1 MSESIEKTID
11 ISRILKS
18 KMGTKAKFVPSFLVS
33 WLKKTVHEDEVNRF
47 LWESRHLQ
55 GTEWLTECVKYLK
68 MNIQLEGV
76 ENLPDKKVKEAK
88 ETKASLKPQDSQDS
102 DDTKEPAEE
111 EEHEESL
118 KEAIA
123 KQAIEDEAPL
133 SSSFTLRKI
142 LGGDILTA
150 QVIRRQI
157 WLIVLVVFFII
168 IYISNRYSIQQDMI
182 EIDQLQEEL
191 QNAKYKAL
199 SSSSQITER
208 SRESNVLKM
217 LQNNKDSVLHIAT
230 QPPYIINVPENE

>member
-1 MSESIEKTID
+1 MKEKEIKED
-11 ISRILKS
+11 QEAKADS
-18 KMGTKAKFVPSFLVS
+18 KTAETPAPQEPG
-33 WLKKTVHEDEVNRF
+33 KK
-47 LWESRHLQ
+47 
-55 GTEWLTECVKYLK
+55 
-68 MNIQLEGV
+68 
-76 ENLPDKKVKEAK
+76 AK
-88 ETKASLKPQDSQDS
+88 ETKASQKPQDPQDS
-102 DDTKEPAEE
+102 DDSKEPAEG

>member
-1 MSESIEKTID
+1 MKEKEIKEDQEAKADSKTSETPAPQEPGK
-11 ISRILKS
+11 
-18 KMGTKAKFVPSFLVS
+18 KA
-33 WLKKTVHEDEVNRF
+33 
-47 LWESRHLQ
+47 
-55 GTEWLTECVKYLK
+55 
-68 MNIQLEGV
+68 
-76 ENLPDKKVKEAK
+76 KEAK
-88 ETKASLKPQDSQDS
+88 ETKETKASQKPKDSQDS

-111 EEHEESL
+111 EEHEESF

-182 EIDQLQEEL
+182 EIDQLQKEL

>member
-1 MSESIEKTID
+1 MKEKEIKED
-11 ISRILKS
+11 QEAKADS
-18 KMGTKAKFVPSFLVS
+18 KTAETPAPQELG
-33 WLKKTVHEDEVNRF
+33 KK
-47 LWESRHLQ
+47 
-55 GTEWLTECVKYLK
+55 
-68 MNIQLEGV
+68 
-76 ENLPDKKVKEAK
+76 AK
-88 ETKASLKPQDSQDS
+88 ETKASQKPQDS
-102 DDTKEPAEE
+102 DDPKEPAEE
-111 EEHEESL
+111 EEHEESF

>member
-1 MSESIEKTID
+1 MKEKEIKED
-11 ISRILKS
+11 QEAKADS
-18 KMGTKAKFVPSFLVS
+18 KTAETPAPQELG
-33 WLKKTVHEDEVNRF
+33 KK
-47 LWESRHLQ
+47 
-55 GTEWLTECVKYLK
+55 
-68 MNIQLEGV
+68 
-76 ENLPDKKVKEAK
+76 AK
-88 ETKASLKPQDSQDS
+88 ETKASQKPQDPQDS
-102 DDTKEPAEE
+102 DDSKEPAEG

>member
-1 MSESIEKTID
+1 MKEKEIKED
-11 ISRILKS
+11 QEAKADS
-18 KMGTKAKFVPSFLVS
+18 KTAETPAPQELG
-33 WLKKTVHEDEVNRF
+33 KK
-47 LWESRHLQ
+47 
-55 GTEWLTECVKYLK
+55 
-68 MNIQLEGV
+68 
-76 ENLPDKKVKEAK
+76 AK
-88 ETKASLKPQDSQDS
+88 ETKASQKPQDSQDS
-102 DDTKEPAEE
+102 DDSKEPAEE
-111 EEHEESL
+111 EEHEESF

>member
-1 MSESIEKTID
+1 MKEKEIKED
-11 ISRILKS
+11 QEAKADS
-18 KMGTKAKFVPSFLVS
+18 KTAETPAPQEPGKKA
-33 WLKKTVHEDEVNRF
+33 
-47 LWESRHLQ
+47 
-55 GTEWLTECVKYLK
+55 
-68 MNIQLEGV
+68 
-76 ENLPDKKVKEAK
+76 KEAK
-88 ETKASLKPQDSQDS
+88 ETKETKASQKPQDSQDS
-102 DDTKEPAEE
+102 DDPKKPAEG

>member
-1 MSESIEKTID
+1 MKEKEIKED
-11 ISRILKS
+11 QEAKADS
-18 KMGTKAKFVPSFLVS
+18 KTAETPAPQEPG
-33 WLKKTVHEDEVNRF
+33 KK
-47 LWESRHLQ
+47 
-55 GTEWLTECVKYLK
+55 
-68 MNIQLEGV
+68 
-76 ENLPDKKVKEAK
+76 AK
-88 ETKASLKPQDSQDS
+88 ETKASQKPQDSQDS
-102 DDTKEPAEE
+102 DDSKEPAEGE
-111 EEHEESL
+111 VHEESL

>member
-1 MSESIEKTID
+1 MKEKEIKED
-11 ISRILKS
+11 QEAKADS
-18 KMGTKAKFVPSFLVS
+18 KTAETPAPQEPG
-33 WLKKTVHEDEVNRF
+33 KK
-47 LWESRHLQ
+47 
-55 GTEWLTECVKYLK
+55 
-68 MNIQLEGV
+68 
-76 ENLPDKKVKEAK
+76 AK
-88 ETKASLKPQDSQDS
+88 ETKASQKPQDPQEPDDS
-102 DDTKEPAEE
+102 KEPAEG

>member
-1 MSESIEKTID
+1 MKEKEIRED
-11 ISRILKS
+11 QEAKADS
-18 KMGTKAKFVPSFLVS
+18 KTAETPAPQELG
-33 WLKKTVHEDEVNRF
+33 KK
-47 LWESRHLQ
+47 
-55 GTEWLTECVKYLK
+55 
-68 MNIQLEGV
+68 
-76 ENLPDKKVKEAK
+76 AK
-88 ETKASLKPQDSQDS
+88 ETKASQKPQDSQDS
-102 DDTKEPAEE
+102 DDPKEPAEE
-111 EEHEESL
+111 EEHEESF

-182 EIDQLQEEL
+182 EIGQLQEEL

>member
-1 MSESIEKTID
+1 MKEKEIKED
-11 ISRILKS
+11 QEAKADS
-18 KMGTKAKFVPSFLVS
+18 KTAETPAPQEPG
-33 WLKKTVHEDEVNRF
+33 KK
-47 LWESRHLQ
+47 
-55 GTEWLTECVKYLK
+55 
-68 MNIQLEGV
+68 
-76 ENLPDKKVKEAK
+76 AK
-88 ETKASLKPQDSQDS
+88 ETKASQKPQDSQDS
-102 DDTKEPAEE
+102 DDSKEPAEG